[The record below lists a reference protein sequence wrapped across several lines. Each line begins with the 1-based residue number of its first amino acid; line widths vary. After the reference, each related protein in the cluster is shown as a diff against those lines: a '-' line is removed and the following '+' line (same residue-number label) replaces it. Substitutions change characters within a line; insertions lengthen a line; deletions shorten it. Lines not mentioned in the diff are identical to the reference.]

1 MAQSCQS
8 SGYTLEPFTAKPTL
22 AVVKHLLFIKV
33 EYSPICL
40 EDCK

>member
-8 SGYTLEPFTAKPTL
+8 SGYISELFTAGPTL
-22 AVVKHLLFIKV
+22 AVVKHLLFSKD